1 MRRFVMAL
9 AMTGLLAHFTFAGE
23 IPSTDYVPPP
33 PPPAAAPAA
42 TEGDMG
48 SGGFAEAIT
57 DEILLVIFDVFAG

>member
-1 MRRFVMAL
+1 MKRFAMAIAL
-9 AMTGLLAHFTFAGE
+9 VCVLVGTAFAGD
-23 IPSTDYVPPP
+23 IPSVPAPPP
-33 PPPAAAPAA
+33 PGPAA